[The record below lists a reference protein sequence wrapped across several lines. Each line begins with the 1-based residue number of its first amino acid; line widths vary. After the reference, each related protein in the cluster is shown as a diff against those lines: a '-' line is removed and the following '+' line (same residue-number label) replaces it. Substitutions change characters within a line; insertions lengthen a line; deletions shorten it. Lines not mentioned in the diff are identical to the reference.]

1 MKNLSKILIA
11 NRGEIAS
18 RIIRSAHESNLLTV
32 AIYSDADKNLPY
44 VKEASQ
50 SVRLESSYLDSH
62 AIIKAAKQTN
72 ADAIHPGYGF
82 LSENHEFAKLVK
94 KEKLI
99 WIGPPAEAVRIMG
112 DKIEAKKHAKQAG
125 LSILPSGRTEK
136 SIQNI
141 NYPLLIKAAAGG
153 GGKGMRIVKNKSDL
167 KESIKLAK
175 QEAKN
180 AFGDD
185 RIFIERYVK
194 SSRHIEVQILADQYG
209 NVIHLGERECSI
221 QRRHQKIIEEAP
233 SVRLSD
239 NLREQ
244 ITNAAVALAQQ
255 INYESAGTI
264 EFLFDEQSND
274 FWFLEM
280 NTRLQV
286 EHPVTEMVT
295 GIDIVR
301 EQINIAQG
309 RELSISQNDIQTEG
323 HSIEARIYA
332 EDPDNDF
339 LPSTGKL
346 IADNHINKDDIRW
359 DTGVEE
365 GIEIGTDFD
374 PMLAKVISYGSTR
387 AKAINKLLRELQLVH
402 FGGFTNNIEFLINI
416 LSDKNFI
423 GGKTTTDFI
432 KLHQPKGHIRL
443 DEDEK
448 LYIGV
453 TAALWLQGLNRYTAT
468 VLKHIPSGW
477 HNARLPNQKTLFE
490 IDGERMQIQ
499 YKRQRD
505 GSFITST
512 DNKAVIH
519 AWQNNSIDIEIDG
532 LRYQSKI
539 SMNDD
544 LLLVQHPKGSK
555 VLTLL
560 PRFKSSDSKTVKSSL
575 VSPMPGKVIE
585 IKIKPGQAVLSGDEL
600 VVIEAM
606 KMNHTISADQDGVV
620 SEIFI
625 EVGDQLDLGAN
636 LLTLSGDETK

>member
-1 MKNLSKILIA
+1 MKSMSKILIA

-32 AIYSDADKNLPY
+32 AIYSDTDKNSPY
-44 VKEASQ
+44 VREASQ
-50 SVRLESSYLDSH
+50 SIRIDSSYLDSH
-62 AIIKAAKQTN
+62 SIIKAAKKTN

-82 LSENHEFAKLVK
+82 LSENHEFAHLVK

-99 WIGPPAEAVRIMG
+99 WIGPPPEAVRIMG
-112 DKIEAKKHAKQAG
+112 DKIEAKKYAKKAG
-125 LSILPSGRTEK
+125 LPILPSGKTEK
-136 SIQNI
+136 SIKDI
-141 NYPLLIKAAAGG
+141 KYPLLIKAAAGG
-153 GGKGMRIVKNKSDL
+153 GGKGMRIVENELEL

-175 QEAKN
+175 LEAKA

-194 SSRHIEVQILADQYG
+194 GSRHIEVQILADQFG
-209 NVIHLGERECSI
+209 NIIHLGERECSI

-233 SVRLSD
+233 SLRLSKH
-239 NLREQ
+239 LREQ
-244 ITNAAVALAQQ
+244 LTTAAVALGQE

-264 EFLFDEQSND
+264 EFLFDDQSND

-295 GIDIVR
+295 GIDIVG
-301 EQINIAQG
+301 EQIKIAEGKELNITQD
-309 RELSISQNDIQTEG
+309 DIQIEG

-332 EDPDNDF
+332 EDPDNNF

-346 IADNHINKDDIRW
+346 IADNHTNKDDIRW

-374 PMLAKVISYGSTR
+374 PMLAKVIAYGSTR
-387 AKAINKLLRELQLVH
+387 RQAIEKLCRELQSVH

-416 LSDKNFI
+416 LTDKNFI
-423 GGKTTTDFI
+423 AGKTTTDFI
-432 KLHQPKGHIRL
+432 ELNQPTGHITL
-443 DEDEK
+443 DESE
-448 LYIGV
+448 LLSIGI
-453 TAALWLQGLNRYTAT
+453 TASLWLQGLNRYSAT
-468 VLKHIPSGW
+468 VQKHIPPGW
-477 HNARLPNQKTLFE
+477 HNARLPNQRTAFE
-490 IDGERMQIQ
+490 MEGEVLEIQ

-505 GSFITST
+505 GSFMTSN
-512 DNKAVIH
+512 DNKVLIH
-519 AWQNNSIDIEIDG
+519 DWQTNSIDIEIDG
-532 LRYQSKI
+532 FRHQSNI

-544 LLLVQHPKGSK
+544 LLLVQHPQGSK
-555 VLTLL
+555 ILTIL
-560 PRFKSSDSKTVKSSL
+560 PRFKSSDSKLVKDSL

-585 IKIKPGQAVLSGDEL
+585 IKIEQGQVVSRGEEL

-606 KMNHTISADQDGVV
+606 KMNHTISADQDGAVK
-620 SEIFI
+620 EIFI
-625 EVGDQLDLGAN
+625 KVGDQLDLGES
-636 LLTLSGDETK
+636 LLTLSKDESE